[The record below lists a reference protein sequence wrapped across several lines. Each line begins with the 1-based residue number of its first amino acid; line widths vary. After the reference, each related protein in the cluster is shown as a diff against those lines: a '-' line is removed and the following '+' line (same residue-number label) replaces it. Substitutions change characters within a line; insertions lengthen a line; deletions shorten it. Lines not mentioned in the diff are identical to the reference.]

1 MKKQSFIT
9 LFSAA
14 ALSVALLNL
23 QSCTKEPEDDPGNN
37 NNTGYSSSDD
47 IAKEDL
53 VAKFSFEN
61 SMDDA
66 KGNISNVTTNSITY
80 GTGAK
85 GSCYTGSADGYAHY
99 ESVGDAIKNL
109 QSVTISSWVK
119 TVNHADGAE
128 SWFQLLNDSNWIGN
142 LFVIQESGADAN
154 DSVRIKF
161 TMNKWDAP
169 AWKEQWVDLQGDN
182 RLIIGNNEWHHVAI
196 TYDAVASKVAFY
208 VDGKEMMMTEDV
220 TNRFGD
226 DPANGGGPLG
236 PLQFKNANRFV
247 FGCYNQNLPG
257 GAPDAWM
264 KHFDGSLDEFR
275 IYSKA
280 LPASDVEFL
289 YNLESEG
296 K

>member
-14 ALSVALLNL
+14 TLSVALLNL
-23 QSCTKEPEDDPGNN
+23 QSCTKEPTDDPGGNT
-37 NNTGYSSSDD
+37 NTGYTSSDD

-53 VAKFSFEN
+53 LAKFSFEN
-61 SMDDA
+61 SMDDE
-66 KGNISNVTTNSITY
+66 KGNITNVSTNSITY

-85 GSCYTGSADGYAHY
+85 GSCFTGSMDGYAHY
-99 ESVGDAIKNL
+99 ESVSDEIKGL
-109 QSVTISSWVK
+109 QNVTIATWVK
-119 TVNHADGAE
+119 TSNHADGAE
-128 SWFQLLNDSNWIGN
+128 SWFQILNDSNWIGN
-142 LFVIQESGADAN
+142 LFVIQESGSETT

-161 TMNKWDAP
+161 TMSKWDAP
-169 AWKEQWVDLQGDN
+169 AWKEQWVDLNGDN
-182 RLIIGNNEWHHVAI
+182 RIVIGNNEWHHFAV
-196 TYDAVASKVAFY
+196 TYDAVASKCAFY
-208 VDGKEMMMTEDV
+208 IDGKEVMMPENV
-220 TNRFGD
+220 SNRYGD

-236 PLQFKNANRFV
+236 PLQFENANRFV

-257 GAPDAWM
+257 GSPDAWM

-275 IYSKA
+275 IYGKA
-280 LPASDVEFL
+280 LAASDVEFL